1 MNKEIEAKFF
11 IENKDEIRK
20 KLSSLNFNLIKKEFL
35 YYF

>member
-20 KLSSLNFNLIKKEFL
+20 KLSSLNFNLVKKEFL